1 MYLYEKEKDYLM
13 DQQLNTIECNKCGND
28 MNQLESYWELEDSE
42 SATGYSFVC
51 LTCHNQECLQPAG
64 SVK

>member
-28 MNQLESYWELEDSE
+28 MNPLESYWELEDSE

-51 LTCHNQECLQPAG
+51 LTCHNKECLQPG
-64 SVK
+64 V

>member
-13 DQQLNTIECNKCGND
+13 DQQLNTTECNKCGND

-51 LTCHNQECLQPAG
+51 LTCHNKEVYNE
-64 SVK
+64 S

>member
-13 DQQLNTIECNKCGND
+13 DQQLNTTECNKCGND
-28 MNQLESYWELEDSE
+28 INQLESYWELEDSE

-51 LTCHNQECLQPAG
+51 LTCHNQECFQPG
-64 SVK
+64 V